1 MTDAR
6 FLQIH
11 WLASYP
17 GTLLNRDDAGLA
29 KRLPFGGAVRA
40 RISSQCLKRHWR
52 MAGADDLEGAAANPW
67 ALQNLSV
74 PMGVR
79 TKDIVEKRI
88 VPAARGPETVD
99 EETLTA
105 VREALLR
112 ELYGKNAVDPQKRQ
126 ALFFGQ
132 PEIDYLA
139 DRASEALKEASP
151 KDAAAYIE
159 AFFKNER
166 ANLREL
172 KNGAGLESA
181 LFGRMVTADPA
192 ANRDAAVHVA
202 HALTVH
208 SIERELDFM
217 TAVDDLKLRE
227 EGEDAGAAGI
237 FDMEL
242 TSGLYYGCAV
252 VDVPLLVANLGGD
265 REIAAKVI
273 EHLIHLIAQVSPGAK
288 KGSTAPYAWAELM
301 LAEAG
306 ERQPRTLANAIR
318 TPVRLRTNHLLG
330 DTVTALQGH
339 LAQLDSAYG
348 LGEARRQ
355 LALSEAIDGIATLSL
370 DGLGAW
376 AADAVRTGAAQ

>member
-112 ELYGKNAVDPQKRQ
+112 ELYGKNAVDPQR
-126 ALFFGQ
+126 LMNPGS
-132 PEIDYLA
+132 L
-139 DRASEALKEASP
+139 
-151 KDAAAYIE
+151 
-159 AFFKNER
+159 
-166 ANLREL
+166 
-172 KNGAGLESA
+172 GL
-181 LFGRMVTADPA
+181 D
-192 ANRDAAVHVA
+192 
-202 HALTVH
+202 
-208 SIERELDFM
+208 
-217 TAVDDLKLRE
+217 
-227 EGEDAGAAGI
+227 
-237 FDMEL
+237 
-242 TSGLYYGCAV
+242 
-252 VDVPLLVANLGGD
+252 
-265 REIAAKVI
+265 
-273 EHLIHLIAQVSPGAK
+273 
-288 KGSTAPYAWAELM
+288 
-301 LAEAG
+301 
-306 ERQPRTLANAIR
+306 
-318 TPVRLRTNHLLG
+318 
-330 DTVTALQGH
+330 
-339 LAQLDSAYG
+339 
-348 LGEARRQ
+348 
-355 LALSEAIDGIATLSL
+355 
-370 DGLGAW
+370 
-376 AADAVRTGAAQ
+376 